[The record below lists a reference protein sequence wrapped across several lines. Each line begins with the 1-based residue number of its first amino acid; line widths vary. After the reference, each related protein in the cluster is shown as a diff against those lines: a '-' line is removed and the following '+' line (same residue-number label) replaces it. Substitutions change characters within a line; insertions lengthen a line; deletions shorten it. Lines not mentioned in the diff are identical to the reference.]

1 MKKIQNLDELKSLDK
16 ADLINEMLVGTI
28 KGGSSCG
35 ATSNTGRLRQ
45 FDNDAV

>member
-1 MKKIQNLDELKSLDK
+1 
-16 ADLINEMLVGTI
+16 MLVGTI

-35 ATSNTGRLRQ
+35 AVSNTGRLRQ